1 MRLGVTCCTLFCMY
15 SSMGGPASLTFN
27 LLSTSLSSSQRGDLE
42 GARRLVQELREL
54 DEQMEAFEV
63 LHYGKA
69 PKGVAKT

>member
-1 MRLGVTCCTLFCMY
+1 M
-15 SSMGGPASLTFN
+15 
-27 LLSTSLSSSQRGDLE
+27 
-42 GARRLVQELREL
+42 VQELREL